1 VEIHSQNGFAHSYG
15 AARQVA
21 QALNDEATCRA
32 APYGK
37 TELLSALSE
46 PLSEVVCTPQLP
58 EWN

>member
-1 VEIHSQNGFAHSYG
+1 MKIHSQKRGSSHSYGIPQPAVEIHSQNGFAHS
-15 AARQVA
+15 
-21 QALNDEATCRA
+21 
-32 APYGK
+32 YGK